1 MWQVWLIIAG
11 LFFIGEIITVG
22 FLVFWFGVGALLAMI
37 TSFFTSNIIIQTT
50 VFIVSSAIL
59 LLVTKPFVK
68 KFVDVKPTKTNAF
81 SIIGKKA
88 LVIKEINSHSV
99 GQIKINGEVWSAEA
113 ENDETIT
120 EGSEVEIVKING
132 VKAIVK
138 PVEIEVGCQRS
149 EVRS

>member
-1 MWQVWLIIAG
+1 MWQIWLIIAG

-22 FLVFWFGVGALLAMI
+22 FLVFWFGVGAIIAMI
-37 TSFFTSNIIIQTT
+37 VSLFTSNVIIQTAT
-50 VFIVSSAIL
+50 FIISSTTL
-59 LLVTKPFVK
+59 LFVTKPFVK
-68 KFVDVKPTKTNAF
+68 KFVDVKPIKTNAF
-81 SIIGKKA
+81 SIIEKKA

-113 ENDETIT
+113 ENDETII

-138 PVEIEVGCQRS
+138 PVKDKVNI
-149 EVRS
+149 

>member
-11 LFFIGEIITVG
+11 LFFIGEMITVG
-22 FLVFWFGVGALLAMI
+22 FLIFWFGVGSLIAMI
-37 TSFFTSNIIIQTT
+37 VSFFTSNIIIQTT

-59 LLVTKPFVK
+59 LFATKPFVK
-68 KFVDVKPTKTNAF
+68 KFVDVKTTKTNAF

-138 PVEIEVGCQRS
+138 AVEIEVGC
-149 EVRS
+149 

>member
-37 TSFFTSNIIIQTT
+37 VSFFTSNIIIQTT

-68 KFVDVKPTKTNAF
+68 KFVDVKTTKTNAF

-88 LVIKEINSHSV
+88 LVIKEINLHSV

-138 PVEIEVGCQRS
+138 AVKVEVGS
-149 EVRS
+149 